1 MAEELDSLTC
11 SQLIQK
17 LLTLFETD
25 QDDIIDEVLD
35 WFLFTYSPEHAF
47 ELVQANSEALK
58 DPLLLD
64 IIMTKVKDV
73 YEPEIFLETL
83 NVVACLGESVSFVYT
98 SNQKMET
105 KNRLHPQ
112 EP

>member
-1 MAEELDSLTC
+1 MAEELESLTC

-25 QDDIIDEVLD
+25 QDDTIDEVLD

-47 ELVQANSEALK
+47 DLVQANSEALK
-58 DPLLLD
+58 DPLLLE
-64 IIMTKVKDV
+64 IIMSKVKDV

-83 NVVACLGESVSFVYT
+83 NVVACLGMV
-98 SNQKMET
+98 
-105 KNRLHPQ
+105 L
-112 EP
+112 